1 MVIINYLLLITL
13 SVALTFLFNFLIK
26 KDRNKFLKIISLSLA
41 LVFFF
46 RFEWDKEAIGEVR
59 GLNMFS
65 PIDSMFG
72 TAMSI
77 ILIWFTYAVILFF
90 ILYPFFNIK
99 NIKNFL
105 KYFAPVILILNLVF
119 FREYCIGIIGAKAFS
134 QITVWQILISV
145 ELSMMIAY
153 FVVEFANKD
162 WLKTTKREILIL
174 ILTLVPILLFAIP
187 VYAPQALL
195 GYGPNNLILQDL
207 TEEHRISMYIGLLIP
222 FVIYKSLKNKNIE
235 IKRFALLYLSLA
247 TMLSYCYKFKFDV
260 YLEPTSWPLHL
271 CNTAMF
277 VLPLCFIFKLDKV
290 FYFTVFI
297 NVFGAFIALAMPS
310 YTAENIYATSTIVFM
325 LNHYVAFFMPAL
337 AVMLGLYDRP
347 NFKLF
352 RYSLVAFAVYFALIA
367 FLNAL
372 LSNYGD
378 VDFFFL
384 NSDFVVSKL
393 GNWAENLRTY
403 TWTWN
408 IGKLTFLYYP
418 VYHTIFFLCY
428 VLLSLGMWFL
438 YEQLFAM
445 QDYGNELAI
454 RRERRKM
461 EKLILKKSLA
471 GRSVEYPMNPQG
483 KDCFELINF
492 SKRYGLSKKHA
503 VKNVSLKVNA
513 GEIFGFLGPNG
524 AGKSTIIKSLV
535 GIQSI
540 TDGRIEVCGYD
551 LQKQAVQAKKQMGYV
566 PDHYA
571 LYENLTGREYIN
583 YIADLY
589 GVKKTERDER
599 IKKYVEIF
607 QLEEAFDN
615 QMKTYSHGMKQKMT
629 IMSALVHNPKI
640 WILDEPLT
648 GLDPTSIFQVKEC
661 MKAHAA
667 AGNVVFFSSHIIDV
681 VEKLCTRIAIIKK
694 GTILCDEKV
703 STLKK
708 KKIDLEQFYLDHIK
722 D

>member
-1 MVIINYLLLITL
+1 MVIVNYLLLITL
-13 SVALTFLFNFLIK
+13 SVALTFLFSFLLK
-26 KDRNKFLKIISLSLA
+26 KDRSKFLKIISLSLA

-46 RFEWDKEAIGEVR
+46 RFEWDKEAIGSVR
-59 GLNMFS
+59 GLNMYS
-65 PIDSMFG
+65 PLDSMFG
-72 TAMSI
+72 TAISA
-77 ILIWFTYAVILFF
+77 ILIWFTYAVVLFF
-90 ILYPFFNIK
+90 VLYPFFKVNNIK
-99 NIKNFL
+99 TFL
-105 KYFAPVILILNLVF
+105 KYFAPIILILDIVF
-119 FREYCIGIIGAKAFS
+119 FKEYCIGIMGAKAFS
-134 QITVWQILISV
+134 EITVWLILITV

-153 FVVEFANKD
+153 FVVEFANKE
-162 WLKTTKREILIL
+162 WLQTSKKEIGILFLTLIPILIS
-174 ILTLVPILLFAIP
+174 AMP
-187 VYAPQALL
+187 VWGPQVLL
-195 GYGPNNLILQDL
+195 GYGPSHLILQDL
-207 TEEHRISMYIGLLIP
+207 TEEHRISMYICLIIP
-222 FVIYKSLKNKNIE
+222 IVIYKVLKNKNME
-235 IKRFALLYLSLA
+235 VKRFTLLYLSLA
-247 TMLSYCYKFKFDV
+247 TMCAYCYKFKFDI
-260 YLEPTSWPLHL
+260 YLEPVSWPLHL

-277 VLPLCFIFKLDKV
+277 VLPICFIFKLDKL

-297 NVFGAFIALAMPS
+297 NVFGAFIAMAMPN
-310 YTAENIYATSTIVFM
+310 YTVENIYDISTVTFM
-325 LNHYVAFFMPAL
+325 LNHSIAFFMPAL

-352 RYSLVAFAVYFALIA
+352 KYSLVAFAVYFSIIA
-367 FLNAL
+367 FLNGL
-372 LSNYGD
+372 LQNYGN

-393 GNWAENLRTY
+393 GDWAENLRNY
-403 TWTWN
+403 TWTWH
-408 IGKLTFLYYP
+408 IKDLTLVFYP
-418 VYHTIFFLCY
+418 LYHTLFFLCY

-438 YEQLFAM
+438 YEQMFAM
-445 QDYGNELAI
+445 QDYGYELAHKK
-454 RRERRKM
+454 EKRKM
-461 EKLILKKSLA
+461 EKIILKESLA
-471 GRSVEYPMNPQG
+471 GRSIEEPMNEKG

-492 SKRYGLSKKHA
+492 SKKYGLSKRYA
-503 VKNVSLKVNA
+503 VKGVNLKVNA

-629 IMSALVHNPKI
+629 IMAALVHNPKV

-667 AGNVVFFSSHIIDV
+667 AGNIVFFSSHIIDV

-694 GTILCDEKV
+694 GNILCDEKV